1 MSFIGAAIL
10 GSAVLGA
17 GGAMVAGNATR
28 KSQQAANPAANDQA
42 TQKNNF
48 DWNSY
53 LLQRGING
61 GGIAAGQLPTDGAAV
76 NTFLPL
82 WATTNGKPTEQFLLQ
97 QILGASGMVPGM
109 GANNDIYASEN
120 VAATD
125 DEAYGTL
132 TNAFR
137 QAGSPGAADAPAYT
151 DAWNDAFN
159 NWAGKLGA
167 ISGSS
172 GWAGIKSGL
181 LNMSSAE
188 IDQLAEL
195 ASTGGQDAVK
205 RFLSP
210 PVDVAATP
218 VGVPQAYLDLQNK
231 AVSTVNDL
239 FDGRFL
245 DQETGALAPILA
257 ARQKAAQDIFAANET
272 GARSVYD
279 ADLLQADTYGQ
290 AALQALNRMLAQN
303 TAQRA
308 RQGFVGSGSGN
319 ALNRARLTADTSQ
332 QAAGARAKAGQDL
345 ASRLAAAGVGKATT
359 LGAADEQDAIQRL
372 ALMTNDTSRRLGAVN
387 LPGSLYNQKLG
398 MERAA
403 ADSKFADIDSLLS
416 RLNVFRSG
424 ATPAGYTT
432 ANVQPVMGSGQ
443 IVGGAIQ
450 TLAQGVGDYFTT
462 KGLINAVNKSS
473 IPTIDADVTPGWWK

>member
-1 MSFIGAAIL
+1 MAFIAGAIL
-10 GSAVLGA
+10 GSAVLGV

-28 KSQQAANPAANDQA
+28 KSQQQANSEAKQQAAD
-42 TQKNNF
+42 KNLF

-53 LLQRGING
+53 LMQRGIG
-61 GGIAAGQLPTDGAAV
+61 GGATAPGQIPTGSGAV

-82 WATTNGKPTEQFLLQ
+82 WATTNGKPTEQILLD
-97 QILGASGMVPGM
+97 QILGRM
-109 GANNDIYASEN
+109 
-120 VAATD
+120 
-125 DEAYGTL
+125 
-132 TNAFR
+132 
-137 QAGSPGAADAPAYT
+137 AP
-151 DAWNDAFN
+151 DPN
-159 NWAGKLGA
+159 NWLSLDNTTAA
-167 ISGSS
+167 
-172 GWAGIKSGL
+172 
-181 LNMSSAE
+181 
-188 IDQLAEL
+188 LASNPAMREEL
-195 ASTGGQDAVK
+195 AAMLSESGDNRSPEQWLLDDLNAGDTNSAFINAVK
-205 RFLSP
+205 GVHQGKIDAYKES
-210 PVDVAATP
+210 VA
-218 VGVPQAYLDLQNK
+218 VPQEYLDLQNK
-231 AVSTVNDL
+231 AVGTVNDL

-245 DQETGALAPILA
+245 DKEIGALAPILA
-257 ARQKAAQDIFAANET
+257 ARQKAAQDIYAATET

-319 ALNRARLTADTSQ
+319 ALNRARLTADSSQ
-332 QAAGARAKAGQDL
+332 QAAGVRARAGQDL
-345 ASRLAAAGVGKATT
+345 ASRLAAAGVGRATT
-359 LGAADEQDAIQRL
+359 LGAADEQDALQRL

-403 ADSKFADIDSLLS
+403 ADSKYADIDSLLS

-443 IVGGAIQ
+443 IAGAAIQ
-450 TLAQGVGDYFTT
+450 SLAQGVGDYFTT
-462 KGLINAVNKSS
+462 KGLINAVNKSN
-473 IPTIDADVTPGWWK
+473 IPTIDADVSPGWWK